1 MSYWRDYSPRL
12 YAATLVRQLEWETQ
26 EGKSYMGRMKGKVFT
41 AHETRL
47 RMILSFAARTS
58 ARYLVSAA
66 LKENVF
72 RIGDD

>member
-1 MSYWRDYSPRL
+1 
-12 YAATLVRQLEWETQ
+12 
-26 EGKSYMGRMKGKVFT
+26 MGRMKGKVFT